1 MLAEITEF
9 EETVTLVSDTGIQYM
24 DFALKFDERKVRAGE
39 FAFVSSDKHLLMR
52 LLRNDEQDFLFYPP
66 EPGKIQKVKSEFDI
80 SMKSSLDLLDGVW
93 VPCPVFRF
101 KPPHTFEQ
109 GPGNWARMRLIR
121 LATPD
126 IDGNTHRLTLAFD
139 TRVMPY
145 TDTSYLA
152 PNTDDVSAGMSFRMV
167 CHTWDMKWFLD
178 EEWVSAWLKEIFT
191 EANAHRQREDVEEEL
206 AELHYQAHYLN
217 LLSLFSHALPE
228 QQTQEQPQAEIPDI
242 RIVANEANSK
252 VIPVDLVLDVG
263 NSRTCG
269 ILIED
274 HGQAGSGM
282 RQNYVLQLRDLL
294 TPEQVYQDPFE
305 SRIEFAQASFGKDHH
320 SVKSGRHDAF
330 QWPTIARVGK
340 EAGRLAS
347 FRRGTE
353 GSTGLSSPK
362 RYLWDEQAYGH
373 GWRFN
378 SAYVK
383 TDSEPFATAAPFSFI
398 INDTGEALY
407 AIEDEDERMPVF
419 TPLYS
424 RSSLMTFMLA
434 EVLTQALCQIN
445 SPAQRSRQGHA
456 RTPRRLNSIILT
468 VPPGMPLAER
478 SILNERLKQAIGL
491 VWKSMNWHSGDE
503 NPWDTENGVV
513 PRIPM
518 PKVRVEWDEA
528 SCGQLVYLYNE
539 INRNFAGHPEALF
552 ATLAR
557 PDKTNRERITLA
569 TIDIGGGT
577 TDLVITDYS
586 LERNGGSSVGS
597 NAYIQPEQ
605 RFRDGFKIAGDDIV
619 LDVIQHYVLPGFTK
633 ALASAGVNA
642 PDALMS
648 RLCGGESLDARDQ
661 VLRQQLNLQ
670 VFTPLALAILKEYE
684 QFLPEQPTEL
694 FQHSYRTLLGEDAVS
709 DGVLEYVNSAIRR
722 ETNSN
727 VIFDWLNTQISLDLQ
742 QLHQD
747 FLSDKFNITKTL
759 AALCEVVSYYPCD
772 MLLLTGRP
780 SRLPGVQAYIRQ
792 LLPVPTDRILPLQGY
807 RTGGWY
813 PFHKNGLIDDPK
825 STAAVGAMLCL
836 LCANHSIS
844 NFHFVASALK
854 PYSTIKHIGI
864 LDQENAISDA
874 DVLYRDIEIE
884 AEGNKIKLPQ
894 GTDGQDSPE
903 LEMRGFMRLGF
914 RQLTAARWAA
924 SPLYT
929 LDFTSRG
936 KKRFAQ
942 VTAELGPVPLKVR
955 FKVVEPKTR
964 GDDQNLISDRLVIDA
979 VEAPGSSV
987 SFSNKDLILSLN
999 TMLDA
1004 DGLGDSKYWL
1014 DSGSVKRS

>member
-9 EETVTLVSDTGIQYM
+9 EETVSLVSDTGIQFM
-24 DFALKFDERKVRAGE
+24 DFALKFDERKAPAGE
-39 FAFVSSDKHLLMR
+39 FVFISSEKTLLTR
-52 LLRNDEQDFLFYPP
+52 LLRNEEKDFQFYQLNS
-66 EPGKIQKVKSEFDI
+66 GAIQKAKPEFDV
-80 SMKSSLDLLDGVW
+80 SMKDSLALLDGIW
-93 VPCPVFRF
+93 VPCPIFRF
-101 KPPHTFEQ
+101 KPPHHFDQ
-109 GPGNWARMRLIR
+109 GPGNWSRMRLVK
-121 LATPD
+121 LEKAD

-139 TRVMPY
+139 TRIMPHIE
-145 TDTSYLA
+145 TNYLA
-152 PNTDDVSAGMSFRMV
+152 PNAEDVGTGISFRMA
-167 CHTWDMKWFLD
+167 CHTWEMSWFLD
-178 EEWVSAWLKEIFT
+178 QEWVAAWLREIFI
-191 EANAHRQREDVEEEL
+191 EANAHRLREDIESEL
-206 AELHYQAHYLN
+206 KELHYQAHYLN
-217 LLSLFSHALPE
+217 LLSLFSRPLPE
-228 QQTQEQPQAEIPDI
+228 QQTQEKPKAEIPDI
-242 RIVANEANSK
+242 CIVANEADGLMK
-252 VIPVDLVLDVG
+252 PIAVDLVLDVG

-320 SVKSGRHDAF
+320 SVKSGRHGAF

-378 SAYVK
+378 SSYVK
-383 TDSEPFATAAPFSFI
+383 TDSEPYATAAPFSLI

-456 RTPRRLNSIILT
+456 RTPRQLNSIILT

-478 SILNERLKQAIGL
+478 SILNERLQQAIGL
-491 VWKSMNWHSGDE
+491 VWKSMGWHTASDE
-503 NPWDTENGVV
+503 NPWAEGSKL
-513 PRIPM
+513 RIPM

-557 PDKTNRERITLA
+557 PDKTDRERITLA

-586 LERNGGSSVGS
+586 LDRNGSGSVGS
-597 NAYIQPEQ
+597 NAYIKPEQ

-619 LDVIQHYVLPGFTK
+619 LDVIQHYVLPSFAHALK
-633 ALASAGVNA
+633 AAGVSA
-642 PDALMS
+642 ADALMS

-684 QFLPEQPTEL
+684 QYDPEQDTVL
-694 FQHSYRTLLGEDAVS
+694 FQHSYLELLGDKAVS
-709 DGVLEYVNSAIRR
+709 EGVLEYVNSAIRR
-722 ETNSN
+722 EAGP
-727 VIFDWLNTQISLDLQ
+727 NTEFNLLGITLSLSLQ

-747 FLSDKFNITKTL
+747 FLADKFNITKTL
-759 AALCEVVSYYPCD
+759 AALCEVVTFYPCD

-844 NFHFVASALK
+844 NFHFVSSALK
-854 PYSTIKHIGI
+854 PYSTIKHIGV

-874 DVLYRDIEIE
+874 DVLYRDIETE
-884 AEGNKIKLPQ
+884 DNKIKLPQ
-894 GTDGQDSPE
+894 DAQEETPQ

-914 RQLTAARWAA
+914 RQLAAARWAA

-929 LDFTSRG
+929 LDFSGRG
-936 KKRFAQ
+936 KERFAR
-942 VTAELGPVPLKVR
+942 VTRENGGPLPLKVR
-955 FKVVEPKTR
+955 FKVVEPKGQSR
-964 GDDQNLISDRLVIDA
+964 GCDLISDRLIVEA
-979 VEAPGSSV
+979 VEVPGSSV
-987 SFSNKDLILSLN
+987 SFSKSDLVLALN

>member
-1 MLAEITEF
+1 MLAEITGF
-9 EETVTLVSDTGIQYM
+9 EETVALVSDTGIQFM
-24 DFALKFDERKVRAGE
+24 DFALNFDERKEPAGE
-39 FAFVSSDKHLLMR
+39 FVFISSEKNLLTR
-52 LLRNDEQDFLFYPP
+52 LLNNDEQDFLFYPSSS
-66 EPGKIQKVKSEFDI
+66 GSIQKAKPEFDI
-80 SMKSSLDLLDGVW
+80 SMKASLDLLDGVW
-93 VPCPVFRF
+93 VPCPMFRF
-101 KPPHTFEQ
+101 KPPHHFDQ
-109 GPGNWARMRLIR
+109 GPSNWARMRLLK
-121 LATPD
+121 LAEPD

-139 TRVMPY
+139 TRIMAHAA
-145 TDTSYLA
+145 TSYLA
-152 PNTDDVSAGMSFRMV
+152 PNSEDVSAGVSFRMA
-167 CHTWDMKWFLD
+167 CHTWEMKWFLD
-178 EEWVSAWLKEIFT
+178 QSWVGAWLREVFT
-191 EANAHRQREDVEEEL
+191 EANAHRLREDVEAEL
-206 AELHYQAHYLN
+206 EELHYQAHYLN
-217 LLSLFSHALPE
+217 LLSLFSQPLPE
-228 QQTQEQPQAEIPDI
+228 QQTQKTPKADIPDI
-242 RIVANEANSK
+242 RMVANEADGLIK
-252 VIPVDLVLDVG
+252 PIPVDLVLDVG

-269 ILIED
+269 ILIEN

-362 RYLWDEQAYGH
+362 RYLWDEQSYGH

-383 TDSEPFATAAPFSFI
+383 TDSEPYATAAPFSFM

-434 EVLTQALCQIN
+434 EVITQALCQIN

-456 RTPRRLNSIILT
+456 RTPRQLNSIILT

-478 SILNERLKQAIGL
+478 SIFNERLKQAIGL
-491 VWKSMNWHSGDE
+491 VWKSMGWHASDE
-503 NPWDTENGVV
+503 DPWAAE
-513 PRIPM
+513 PHELRIPM

-557 PDKTNRERITLA
+557 PDKADRERITLG

-586 LERNGGSSVGS
+586 LDRNGGGSVGS
-597 NAYIQPEQ
+597 NAYIKPEQ

-619 LDVIQHYVLPGFTK
+619 LDVIQHYILPGFTH
-633 ALASAGVNA
+633 ALATAGVGA

-670 VFTPLALAILKEYE
+670 VFTPLALAILKNYE
-684 QFLPEQPTEL
+684 QFLPEQPQEL
-694 FQHSYRTLLGEDAVS
+694 FQYTYRELLGDEAVS
-709 DGVLEYVNSAIRR
+709 EGVQEYVNSAIRR
-722 ETNSN
+722 EAGSGVEFNMLD
-727 VIFDWLNTQISLDLQ
+727 IKLSLSLQ

-759 AALCEVVSYYPCD
+759 AALCEVVAYYPCD

-864 LDQENAISDA
+864 LDQENAIGDG
-874 DVLYRDIEIE
+874 DVLYRDITTKNNQIE
-884 AEGNKIKLPQ
+884 LPIDK
-894 GTDGQDSPE
+894 DGYTPQ

-914 RQLTAARWAA
+914 RQLASARWAA

-929 LDFTSRG
+929 LDFSGRG
-936 KKRFAQ
+936 KERFAKM
-942 VTAELGPVPLKVR
+942 TRETGPVPLNVR
-955 FKVVEPKTR
+955 FKVVEPKGNK
-964 GDDQNLISDRLVIDA
+964 GDSDLISDRLVIEEIRMAGND
-979 VEAPGSSV
+979 VE
-987 SFSNKDLILSLN
+987 FSKRDLVLALN

-1014 DSGSVKRS
+1014 DSGSVKRT

>member
-9 EETVTLVSDTGIQYM
+9 EETVALVSDTGIQFM
-24 DFALKFDERKVRAGE
+24 DFALKFDERKEAAGE
-39 FAFVSSDKHLLMR
+39 FVFISSERKLLTR
-52 LLRNDEQDFLFYPP
+52 LLNNDEQDYLFYPSSS
-66 EPGKIQKVKSEFDI
+66 GSIQKVNSEFDI
-80 SMKSSLDLLDGVW
+80 SMKASLDLLDGVW

-101 KPPHTFEQ
+101 KPPHHFDQ
-109 GPGNWARMRLIR
+109 GPGNWARMRL
-121 LATPD
+121 LKLQEPD
-126 IDGNTHRLTLAFD
+126 VDGNTHRLTLAFD
-139 TRVMPY
+139 TRIMSHAG
-145 TDTSYLA
+145 TNYLA
-152 PNTDDVSAGMSFRMV
+152 PNSEDVSAGVSFRMA
-167 CHTWDMKWFLD
+167 CHTWEMSWFLD
-178 EEWVSAWLKEIFT
+178 QEWVNAWLREVFT
-191 EANAHRQREDVEEEL
+191 EANADRLREDVDEEL
-206 AELHYQAHYLN
+206 DELHYQAHYLN
-217 LLSLFSHALPE
+217 LLSLFSRPLPE
-228 QQTQEQPQAEIPDI
+228 QQTKKEPKAEIPDI
-242 RIVANEANSK
+242 RMVANEATGLIK
-252 VIPVDLVLDVG
+252 PIPVDLVLDVG

-269 ILIED
+269 ILIEN

-305 SRIEFAQASFGKDHH
+305 SRIEFSQANFGKDHH
-320 SVKSGRHDAF
+320 SVKSGRHNAF

-347 FRRGTE
+347 LRRGTE

-362 RYLWDEQAYGH
+362 RYLWDEQSYGH

-378 SAYVK
+378 NSYIK
-383 TDSEPFATAAPFSFI
+383 TDSEPYATAAPFSFM
-398 INDTGEALY
+398 INDIGEALY
-407 AIEDEDERMPVF
+407 ALEEDDRMPVF

-456 RTPRRLNSIILT
+456 RTPRQLNSIILT

-491 VWKSMNWHSGDE
+491 VWKSMGWHASDE
-503 NPWDTENGVV
+503 DPWSAETKEL
-513 PRIPM
+513 RIPM

-557 PDKTNRERITLA
+557 PDKVDRERITLA

-577 TDLVITDYS
+577 TDLVVTDYS
-586 LERNGGSSVGS
+586 LDRNGGGSVGS
-597 NAYIQPEQ
+597 NAYIRPEQ
-605 RFRDGFKIAGDDIV
+605 SFRDGFKIAGDDIV
-619 LDVIQHYVLPGFTK
+619 LDVIQHYVLPGFTR
-633 ALASAGVNA
+633 ALAAAGVEA

-684 QFLPEQPTEL
+684 QFVPEQPQEL
-694 FQHSYRTLLGEDAVS
+694 FQYTYKALLGDDAVS

-722 ETNSN
+722 TAGASVEFNLLDIT
-727 VIFDWLNTQISLDLQ
+727 ISLNLV

-759 AALCEVVSYYPCD
+759 AALCEVVAYYPCD

-864 LDQENAISDA
+864 LDQENAIGSD
-874 DVLYRDIEIE
+874 DVLYRDITIE
-884 AEGNKIKLPQ
+884 DNKIKLPEDENEA
-894 GTDGQDSPE
+894 TPE
-903 LEMRGFMRLGF
+903 LEMRGFMRIGF
-914 RQLTAARWAA
+914 RQLASPRWAA

-929 LDFTSRG
+929 LDFTRIG
-936 KKRFAQ
+936 KEMFAKL
-942 VTAELGPVPLKVR
+942 TRDSGPVPLSVQ
-955 FKVVEPKTR
+955 FKVAEPPRKPSS
-964 GDDQNLISDRLVIDA
+964 DSDLISDRLEIA
-979 VEAPGSSV
+979 RV
-987 SFSNKDLILSLN
+987 SIGVGDNKQDFSNKNLILSLN

-1014 DSGSVKRS
+1014 DSGSVKRT